1 MGGALERTAGD
12 GFPHK
17 YEVGNGPCLRPLVYW
32 ISEIL
37 SIIINVHSVPTVLF
51 TGLRGSDTCK
61 LLSGEKEILVKKDH
75 SENFSRKIWLA
86 MHMIFVP
93 TNPGPSLRPC
103 QLQNTNYF
111 CQEYK
116 TQNRLN
122 YIKYMCV
129 FQIIL
134 LFHFN

>member
-51 TGLRGSDTCK
+51 TGLRGSDNCK
-61 LLSGEKEILVKKDH
+61 LLPGEKEILVKKDH
-75 SENFSRKIWLA
+75 SENFSRQIWLES
-86 MHMIFVP
+86 HMIFLVP
-93 TNPGPSLRPC
+93 PNPGPSLRPC
-103 QLQNTNYF
+103 QLQNR
-111 CQEYK
+111 K
-116 TQNRLN
+116 LLLSGVQNT
-122 YIKYMCV
+122 K
-129 FQIIL
+129 
-134 LFHFN
+134 